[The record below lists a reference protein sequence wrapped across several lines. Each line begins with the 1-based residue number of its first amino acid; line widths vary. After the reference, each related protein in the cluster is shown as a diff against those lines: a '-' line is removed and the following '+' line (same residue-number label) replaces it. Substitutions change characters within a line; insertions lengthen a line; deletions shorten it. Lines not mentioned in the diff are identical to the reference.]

1 MLKLAQDKF
10 AKTLNELPFSGEAV
24 HRLKLA
30 DAQDQIGRGFVIHST
45 AGMTVKFG
53 EILKRHFEREKD
65 DQRARFLE
73 AAKIAA
79 REPAE
84 VWENNFR
91 HYYVA
96 RLRRLDSGELGFV
109 VVAAQIGDADD
120 DVITFFTKDAREL
133 KKFRTGK
140 LIHQKG
146 RAGGSSAGAV
156 AAFTA
161 TYRLQHHHIECRR
174 RVR

>member
-1 MLKLAQDKF
+1 MNDSREDSPKP
-10 AKTLNELPFSGEAV
+10 LNEMPFSGEAV

-30 DAQDQIGRGFVIHST
+30 DAQDQISRGFVIHSIT
-45 AGMTVKFG
+45 GTTVKFG

-84 VWENNFR
+84 VWENNSR

-96 RLRRLDSGELGFV
+96 RLRRLNLGELGFV
-109 VVAAQIGDADD
+109 VVAARIGDASDE
-120 DVITFFTKDAREL
+120 VITFFPKDVGEL
-133 KKFRTGK
+133 KKFRKGK
-140 LIHQKG
+140 LVYQKEG
-146 RAGGSSAGAV
+146 RAGG
-156 AAFTA
+156 
-161 TYRLQHHHIECRR
+161 
-174 RVR
+174 

>member
-1 MLKLAQDKF
+1 MNQDSDEAS
-10 AKTLNELPFSGEAV
+10 AKPLNELPFSGEAV

-30 DAQDQIGRGFVIHST
+30 DAQDQISRGFVIHSA
-45 AGMTVKFG
+45 AGTNVKFG

-109 VVAAQIGDADD
+109 VVAARIGDADD
-120 DVITFFTKDAREL
+120 EVITFFPKDAREL
-133 KKFRTGK
+133 EKFRKGK
-140 LIHQKG
+140 LVYQK
-146 RAGGSSAGAV
+146 
-156 AAFTA
+156 
-161 TYRLQHHHIECRR
+161 
-174 RVR
+174 

>member
-1 MLKLAQDKF
+1 MKSPDDFVKPLD
-10 AKTLNELPFSGEAV
+10 ELPFSGEAV
-24 HRLKLA
+24 HRIKLDEA
-30 DAQDQIGRGFVIHST
+30 KDQINRGFIICSS

-53 EILKRHFEREKD
+53 EILKRHFELDKD
-65 DQRARFLE
+65 DQRPRFLE

-109 VVAAQIGDADD
+109 VVAARIGETNDE
-120 DVITFFTKDAREL
+120 VITFFPKDAREL
-133 KKFRTGK
+133 KKFRKGK
-140 LIHQKG
+140 LIYQKS
-146 RAGGSSAGAV
+146 RAGG
-156 AAFTA
+156 
-161 TYRLQHHHIECRR
+161 
-174 RVR
+174 